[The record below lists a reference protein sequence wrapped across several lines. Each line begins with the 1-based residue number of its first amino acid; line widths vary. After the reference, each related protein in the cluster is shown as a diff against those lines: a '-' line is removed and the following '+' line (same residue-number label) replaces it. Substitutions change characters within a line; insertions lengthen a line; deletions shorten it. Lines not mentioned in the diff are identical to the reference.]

1 MKATHVVALNSWIH
15 ANQQSLESSERGTLS
30 DCAKRATESL
40 GFKVP
45 VHTLSEL
52 MRNQG
57 IETRRMSSRQSK
69 ELAMLGEIEKLTAEN
84 MELRRTLAK
93 VAASDYVPDDFKEF
107 VFAGLKEE
115 VKGAIFNVTK
125 AAR

>member
-1 MKATHVVALNSWIH
+1 MKATNVVILNEWVLNNKAH
-15 ANQQSLESSERGTLS
+15 LASSDRGTLQTCAAKASS
-30 DCAKRATESL
+30 DL

-45 VHTLSEL
+45 ASALREL
-52 MRNQG
+52 MQSQG
-57 IETRRMSSRQSK
+57 LETRRLSATKSK
-69 ELAMLGEIEKLTAEN
+69 ELSMTGEIEKLTAEN

-115 VKGAIFNVTK
+115 VKSAIFCTD
-125 AAR
+125 